1 MKFHSENSTEDLPD
15 HVTGDSVVTELNT
28 VTGMTAQELTTV
40 VGAW

>member
-1 MKFHSENSTEDLPD
+1 
-15 HVTGDSVVTELNT
+15 VTGDSVVTELNT